1 MIHICKFSN
10 TDCKYRPF
18 CFFFT
23 YMQLSKTQTA
33 KKTLHQTILY
43 DQMIKS
49 NWNRRVD
56 DLIFVLFCFLFY
68 SKLIYTM
75 SIKRSNPTTC
85 DIMCKCNSNKNRQEI
100 EKRKEKKKKTS
111 GYKRIFNY
119 SLFQCEIHCRIR
131 YYVNFVFT
139 TIYSVRKHVHI
150 VCRYTYLLFFV
161 SLFHYFYN

>member
-1 MIHICKFSN
+1 MQISTVLFFYIYATFKDTNSEKKHFIKQYFTIKWSSPTE
-10 TDCKYRPF
+10 TDESTTWY
-18 CFFFT
+18 
-23 YMQLSKTQTA
+23 
-33 KKTLHQTILY
+33 
-43 DQMIKS
+43 
-49 NWNRRVD
+49 
-56 DLIFVLFCFLFY
+56 LFCFLFY

-139 TIYSVRKHVHI
+139 TIHSVRKHVHI